1 MDNQTI
7 SALPTTDSEVFAD
20 CESFLTD
27 LSANDESMIAG
38 GLRLSTTGIYY
49 TQFYRERRY
58 SKRHRYFRKY
68 NKYSCYPRRNHKTG
82 RVAIS

>member
-38 GLRLSTTGIYY
+38 GGYARRRTIHDLKKELLKRYY
-49 TQFYRERRY
+49 F
-58 SKRHRYFRKY
+58 RYFRKY
-68 NKYSCYPRRNHKTG
+68 NKYSYYPRRHHKTTG
-82 RVAIS
+82 STTY

>member
-7 SALPTTDSEVFAD
+7 SALPTIDSEVFAD

-38 GLRLSTTGIYY
+38 GGIVRFRSFSREKYY
-49 TQFYRERRY
+49 EYFLYLKRR
-58 SKRHRYFRKY
+58 RRFRKRTPH
-68 NKYSCYPRRNHKTG
+68 SRRSSG
-82 RVAIS
+82 RVTISS